1 LASSFEAAAKG
12 GCLSEKGERGFV
24 KSTGVRAFL
33 LVAGAAA
40 LIMATG
46 APGASTAA
54 GTPRAVTPAAG
65 KRVQSLPFF
74 GWTAVRGADHYEFEL
89 AADSGFNSPVLG
101 SAGQFTTKNTRATVS
116 KTLPNGTYWWRVRA
130 ITASGSVGPWS
141 AARKLVKAWRAAP
154 NLLAPTNGSKVAY
167 PSPLVFSW
175 APVAGAAT
183 YLVSLATDA
192 GLGSLVGSQPIET
205 SALSLAPA
213 VALHVGTYYWAVTP
227 VDAEGNRGIRSV
239 VRSFQWAWP
248 SVPTN
253 LHVQDLVGPNDANDP
268 AFGPTPFDTALFLP
282 QFSWTVV
289 PGATRYELEI
299 NSDDSWAT
307 GSRVCCDDKILA
319 PTFTPTK
326 TFLSNRYFWRVR
338 AFDADGNAG
347 AWAPAGNGGTT
358 NSFVKTFDNVC
369 TDELPD
375 NCVPA
380 PGPSIRDLRVEDW
393 SGAVVTGGST
403 SSPVII
409 WSPVPGASSYEYE
422 VTRYHDGGCDFTWSK
437 GDHWHAFTST
447 AAWTPMGPALS
458 RAPYPGSVTVDNKSL
473 VAGAQYCVRVRAQT
487 DRDAHGNAVFGD
499 FTSIPSGT
507 STPGV
512 AFTYSGGTGGVV
524 SSLAPGDYL
533 TPAQGTSLRQMPFF
547 RWRPVI
553 GAQGYW
559 ILVSKDPSFT
569 NVVDYAYTVSP
580 TYAPRTSSGV
590 TTYPD
595 ESTTYYWAV
604 LPNLGARTS
613 GDPAGAVHGTF
624 QKEVPPAELRV
635 ALDQPQPVFRWKPVA
650 GARNYE
656 LEVSSDPNFG
666 SIVEKAA
673 TPSTSYTAAVTY
685 PPGKKLYWH
694 VRADDEKK
702 IGLSWAS
709 SSFEYRLPAPSLAGN
724 ARSGDTIPTW
734 RWKPVLGA
742 TSYDLHADLP
752 NGTHSDF
759 SGLRTAAFT
768 ATKMTGTGIFH
779 WQVRANFPNSSGTT
793 HGPYS
798 RPVAYARTIKPPT
811 GAHAVGGGTSIALV
825 WRPKVGAKQYKVQIA
840 TKPDF
845 SSTVEQVTTDNPTF
859 APLLSSF
866 NYLHGGVYYWRVAA
880 VDANGNSGDYT
891 KTHTFRLRKTGK

>member
-1 LASSFEAAAKG
+1 MKESVV
-12 GCLSEKGERGFV
+12 FV
-24 KSTGVRAFL
+24 KSSGVRAFL
-33 LVAGAAA
+33 LVAASMA

-46 APGASTAA
+46 APGASTGA
-54 GTPRAVTPAAG
+54 GTPRAVTPSAG
-65 KRVQSLPFF
+65 KRVQSLPYF

-101 SAGQFTTKNTRATVS
+101 SGGEFTTKNTRATVS

-130 ITASGSVGPWS
+130 ITASGSVGAWS
-141 AARKLVKAWRAAP
+141 AARKLIKAWRVAP
-154 NLLAPTNGSKVAY
+154 KLFAPANSGKVAY

-183 YLVSLATDA
+183 YLVSIATDPA
-192 GLGSLVGSQPIET
+192 LGSLVGSQAIET

-227 VDAEGNRGIRSV
+227 VDAEGNKGTRSK

-248 SVPTN
+248 AIPTN
-253 LHVQDLVGPNDANDP
+253 LKVQDLVGPNDANDP
-268 AFGPTPFDTALFLP
+268 AFGATPFDTALFLP
-282 QFSWTVV
+282 QFNWTVV

-299 NSDDSWAT
+299 NSDESWAS

-338 AFDADGNAG
+338 AFDSDGNAG
-347 AWAPAGNGGTT
+347 AWTPAGNGGTA

-369 TDELPD
+369 SGELPD

-380 PGPSIRDLRVEDW
+380 PGPSLRNMRVEDW
-393 SGAVVTGGST
+393 SGAVVTGQST
-403 SSPVII
+403 TSPIVI
-409 WSPVPGASSYEYE
+409 WDAVPGASSYEYD
-422 VTRYHDGGCDFTWSK
+422 VTPFAGGVCDFTAPPP
-437 GDHWHAFTST
+437 DHWRGVTAV
-447 AAWTPMGPALS
+447 AAWSPLGNSPTS
-458 RAPYPGSVTVDNKSL
+458 VKPYPDKLSVSSDNETPVK
-473 VAGAQYCVRVRAQT
+473 GHQYCARVRAQT
-487 DRDAHGNAVFGD
+487 DRNASGQPVYGD
-499 FTSIPSGT
+499 YTT
-507 STPGV
+507 LAN
-512 AFTYSGGTGGVV
+512 AFTYGGPTPGVV
-524 SSLAPGDYL
+524 SSLGGGDYL
-533 TPAQGTSLRQMPFF
+533 TPSQGQSLRQMPFL
-547 RWRPVI
+547 RWRPVS
-553 GAQGYW
+553 GMLSYW
-559 ILVSKDPSFT
+559 VIVAKDPSFT
-569 NVVDYAYTVSP
+569 NIIDYAFTKMPV
-580 TYAPRTSSGV
+580 YAPRTNPGT
-590 TTYPD
+590 TTYAD
-595 ESTTYYWAV
+595 ESTTYYWVV
-604 LPNLGARTS
+604 LPAKGINGTGAS
-613 GDPAGAVHGTF
+613 GDPVGAAHGTF
-624 QKEVPPAELRV
+624 QKQVPPANLQV

-656 LEVSSDPNFG
+656 LEVASDPNFG
-666 SIVEKAA
+666 TIVEKAA

-694 VRADDEKK
+694 VRADDEEKV
-702 IGLSWAS
+702 GLSWAS
-709 SSFEYRLPAPSLAGN
+709 SSFESRLPVPSLAGN

-752 NGTHSDF
+752 NGSHSDF
-759 SGLRTAAFT
+759 SGIRTAAFT
-768 ATKMTGTGIFH
+768 ATTMTGTGIFH

-811 GAHAVGGGTSIALV
+811 GPHAVGGGTAIALV

-845 SSTVEQVTTDNPTF
+845 SSSAEQVTTDNPTY
-859 APLLSSF
+859 APLLGSS
-866 NYLHGGVYYWRVAA
+866 YRTGGVFYWRIAA